1 MRLTLRLSPSLMREI
16 NEKLHIELIGETI
29 EDCLHYGANVYPELK
44 ELIWKEH
51 KKLNPQL
58 LFFHN
63 NDQIRE
69 QDFSKTVVPN
79 DVLDLIPAIEGG

>member
-16 NEKLHIELIGETI
+16 NQKLHIELMGNTI
-29 EDCLHYGANVYPELK
+29 EDCLHYGANLYPELK

-69 QDFSKTVVPN
+69 HDFQNLVRIN
-79 DVLDLIPAIEGG
+79 DVLDLVPAIEGG